1 MNSKFYRNDIESREN
16 LIKFLELNLELQKK
30 IQKHNKSLLDEFT
43 TTNVQLGQQLKVE
56 STSIFASCTTLDVPL
71 KSLQSLQEKNVND

>member
-16 LIKFLELNLELQKK
+16 LIKFLELNSELQKK

-43 TTNVQLGQQLKVE
+43 TTNVQLEQQLKVE